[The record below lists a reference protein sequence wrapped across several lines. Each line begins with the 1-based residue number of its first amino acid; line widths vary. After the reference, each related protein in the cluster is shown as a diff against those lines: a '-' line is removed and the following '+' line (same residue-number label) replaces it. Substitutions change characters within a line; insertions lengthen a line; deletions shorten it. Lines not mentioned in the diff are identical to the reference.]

1 MYNEHMSTKYDIT
14 KYDRPSVT
22 VDVLLFTV
30 EEGELKI
37 LLVKRNEKP
46 FEDSW
51 ALPGGFVRMDESLDE
66 AASRELLEES
76 GVKDLY
82 LEQLYTFG
90 SPKRDPRT
98 RVITVTYMALA
109 AKTEWKLKSSGDA
122 KGAGFFSVN
131 ELPKLAF
138 DHAEIIKYGVQ
149 RLRNKLG
156 YTNIVLGLL
165 PGSFTLTEL
174 QKIYEIILKTNL
186 DKRNFRKKILSTG
199 LISASGKMLE
209 GIAHRPAMLYSFKN
223 KKVVITD

>member
-1 MYNEHMSTKYDIT
+1 MKDKYDVT

-30 EEGELKI
+30 EAGELKI
-37 LLVKRNEKP
+37 LLVKRNETP

-66 AASRELLEES
+66 AANRELSEET
-76 GVKDLY
+76 GVKNLY

-90 SPKRDPRT
+90 NPKRDPRT
-98 RVITVTYMALA
+98 RVITVTYMALVSN
-109 AKTEWKLKSSGDA
+109 TEWKFKSTGDA
-122 KGAGFFSVN
+122 KEAKFFAVDK
-131 ELPKLAF
+131 LPKLAF
-138 DHAEIIKYGVQ
+138 DHTEISKYGVQ

-165 PGSFTLTEL
+165 PGSFTLTDL
-174 QKIYEIILKTNL
+174 QKVYEIILKTSL

-199 LISASGKMLE
+199 LIVASGKKLE
-209 GIAHRPAMLYSFKN
+209 GIAHRPAMLYCFKN

>member
-1 MYNEHMSTKYDIT
+1 MKDKYDATKYE
-14 KYDRPSVT
+14 RPSVT

-30 EEGELKI
+30 EDNELKV
-37 LLVKRNEKP
+37 LLVKRDEAP

-51 ALPGGFVRMDESLDE
+51 ALPGGFVKMNESLDE
-66 AASRELLEES
+66 AADRELSEET
-76 GVKDLY
+76 GVRNLY

-90 SPKRDPRT
+90 NPNRDPRT
-98 RVITVTYMALA
+98 RVITITYMALT
-109 AKTEWKLKSSGDA
+109 AKSEWKLKSSGDVKEA
-122 KGAGFFSVN
+122 KFFSVGK
-131 ELPKLAF
+131 LPKLAF
-138 DHAEIIKYGVQ
+138 DHTEIIKYGLQ

-174 QKIYEIILKTNL
+174 QRVYEIILKTKI

-199 LISASGKMLE
+199 LIVASGKKLE